1 MDYAEVF
8 RASPAR
14 VVALLRCQDL
24 HQPLSAQLGSHH
36 GFHVLCV
43 PDSDAEYPPPV
54 AERKPQSHYEA
65 YAARGILKRSWV
77 DKHTSRIP
85 VCRPAPSPEPAARHP
100 SSSRPAPPQIAMAL
114 PRR

>member
-1 MDYAEVF
+1 MVQVATRQPE
-8 RASPAR
+8 PAAGSDGR
-14 VVALLRCQDL
+14 GRCCWRGK
-24 HQPLSAQLGSHH
+24 PLSAQLGSHH

-85 VCRPAPSPEPAARHP
+85 VPAARPP
-100 SSSRPAPPQIAMAL
+100 SSSL
-114 PRR
+114 

>member
-1 MDYAEVF
+1 MDYPEVF

-54 AERKPQSHYEA
+54 AERKPEN
-65 YAARGILKRSWV
+65 ARASKVQCTEL
-77 DKHTSRIP
+77 TSIYCATFSATATDP
-85 VCRPAPSPEPAARHP
+85 KPPSG
-100 SSSRPAPPQIAMAL
+100 PQHDGG
-114 PRR
+114 

>member
-1 MDYAEVF
+1 MDYPEVF

-85 VCRPAPSPEPAARHP
+85 VPAARHP

>member
-54 AERKPQSHYEA
+54 AERKQGPMH
-65 YAARGILKRSWV
+65 RV
-77 DKHTSRIP
+77 DKHLLCYIQRN
-85 VCRPAPSPEPAARHP
+85 CN
-100 SSSRPAPPQIAMAL
+100 
-114 PRR
+114 